1 VSEWVSVCVCV
12 CVYVYLFRRTH
23 YPFRQALDKDSAAF
37 VLANVQVCSLGLEK
51 VGNDFVVDLQ
61 V

>member
-1 VSEWVSVCVCV
+1 MCVCV